1 MKNVFLLLA
10 AWLLGLCAVDAHEQ
24 GLTKSDVQKSS
35 YLSETRGEEA
45 NPMDSLYGE
54 WWLVGWNDNGTW
66 YEVNKKYV
74 CHQQLSLEFNEEGY
88 MTVYSM
94 VNIITFGQ
102 VTLDGNEMH
111 FDVEKV
117 MTTQVCCDA
126 WENNFFEKHLIYIK
140 SYQLDGNLLRLYYT
154 DNDYFVFT
162 KDFDD
167 SEEQNDYIPFVEL
180 GKLWHVVN
188 NPTNPNV
195 PCRIQRFKMNHEV
208 ERDGKTYVN
217 LEPFDDIVPDTIF
230 PEAGLFR
237 EENRRVYKYEGG
249 RDVMLYDFSL
259 KEGDTFTYEYETGLT
274 VNCKVLKQGWLE
286 DGPEIMTYA
295 DEYRKLRTW
304 TIGIDNGSGEY
315 IEAVTWIEG
324 IGKLR
329 NMFYRPD
336 HIGIMSCLAYVERD
350 MNKVDFSKNAYLPFS
365 FYNMYGPVYGCNL
378 PKGAED
384 NMEEAYCHQLNY
396 EQERDCLHVYGKVI
410 LNCASKNHY
419 AYFIEESTEDPLV
432 RKLHLQIEYV
442 GSGELATCVS
452 LFNTDFYVSGL
463 NPNINY
469 IIVDNIG
476 EEHPVI
482 NKTPQDEYRPF
493 VEDNKVWQVGD
504 NSGNPVRRVE
514 YYYFEGDTIINGKT
528 CKQMM
533 CQRYVAPDHPDYA
546 IISQLPPLSYVGA
559 WYEEDQKVYFCNAAN
574 NQFKLMY
581 DFSLNANDTLW
592 VNNDYPPYIVGP
604 RQTGGINGFKGVY
617 RDVMMCGEGVN
628 TYNTTWLEGV
638 GGIDG
643 PMVNLYYG
651 KEGHMLFL
659 MACIVDDEVLYFN
672 DEYEDGAT
680 PADIIGARKQR
691 FDFTHTIKEKPK
703 TRTRIGDEQTLYG
716 EYNEHQL
723 NINLNPIN
731 DAYMVSITDESGN
744 AVYEKAINAG
754 SIVGLNIDISK
765 YPEGN
770 YTVTVENG
778 NESFT
783 GEFKSQLTG
792 IEEVR
797 SKKIEAKGHIYN
809 LQGQRLRSLQKGLN
823 IVNGKKVFIK

>member
-1 MKNVFLLLA
+1 MRKIISFVFLLLA
-10 AWLLGLCAVDAHEQ
+10 AWLPGLGAVDAHEQ
-24 GLTKSDVQKSS
+24 GLTMSDVQKSS
-35 YLSETRGEEA
+35 CLSETRGEEA

-74 CHQQLSLEFNEEGY
+74 CHRHLSLEINEEGY

-167 SEEQNDYIPFVEL
+167 SEEQNDYIPFIEK
-180 GKLWHVVN
+180 GKKWHVFTT
-188 NPTNPNV
+188 PYLEGGFEKFMT
-195 PCRIQRFKMNHEV
+195 FEEV
-208 ERDGKTYVN
+208 EHNGKTYVHVYRMGEM
-217 LEPFDDIVPDTIF
+217 LDYARDE
-230 PEAGLFR
+230 GMFR
-237 EENRRVYKYEGG
+237 EENRRVYKYDEIEG
-249 RDVMLYDFSL
+249 RELLMYDFSL
-259 KEGDTFTYEYETGLT
+259 KEGDTFTYELISGLPQT
-274 VNCKVLKQGWLE
+274 CKVLKQGWLD
-286 DGPEIMTYA
+286 DGPYMISPYH
-295 DEYRKLRTW
+295 YRKLRTW
-304 TIGIDNGSGEY
+304 TIGRDNGLGEY
-315 IEAVTWIEG
+315 HEIATWIEG
-324 IGKLR
+324 VGTLE
-329 NMFYRPD
+329 NMFCPFSTGMCS
-336 HIGIMSCLAYVERD
+336 HLFFVERQD
-350 MNKVDFSKNAYLPFS
+350 DETAYFENTYLPFS
-365 FYNMYGPVYGCNL
+365 RYNIYGYFGQIHGCDL
-378 PKGAED
+378 PTGKED
-384 NMEEAYCHQLNY
+384 FWEDGHHQLTY
-396 EQERDCLHVYGKVI
+396 ELEGNRLHIHGKV
-410 LNCASKNHY
+410 LTQCGPNNY
-419 AYFIEESTEDPLV
+419 AYFYEKPTDDPLV
-432 RKLHLQIEYV
+432 HKIEFSIQEVEPTMDCMALHE
-442 GSGELATCVS
+442 
-452 LFNTDFYVSGL
+452 TDFYVSGFD
-463 NPNINY
+463 PNLNY
-469 IIVDNIG
+469 IVVDDYG

-493 VEDNKVWQVGD
+493 VEEGKVWQVGD
-504 NSGNPVRRVE
+504 HSGNPVQRVE
-514 YYYFEGDTIINGKT
+514 YYYFEGDTIIDGRT

-546 IISQLPPLSYVGA
+546 IISQLPSLSYVGA
-559 WYEEDQKVYFCNAAN
+559 WYEEDKKVYFCDAED

-581 DFSLNANDTLW
+581 DFSINANDTLW
-592 VNNDYPPYIVGP
+592 VNNNYPPYIVGP

-617 RDVMMCGEGVN
+617 RDVMRSGEGEN
-628 TYNTTWLEGV
+628 SYNTTWLEGV
-638 GGIDG
+638 GNIDG
-643 PMVNLYYG
+643 PTYSVYYG
-651 KEGHMLFL
+651 KERHVLFL
-659 MACIVDDEVLYFN
+659 MACAVGDELIYFN

-680 PADIIGARKQR
+680 PAGARKQR

-703 TRTRIGDEQTLYG
+703 TRMRGEEEQSLYG

-770 YTVTVENG
+770 YTVTVENS

-783 GEFKSQLTG
+783 GEFKAQLTG
-792 IEEVR
+792 IDEIR
-797 SKKIEAKGHIYN
+797 SKKFEAKGHIYN

>member
-1 MKNVFLLLA
+1 MRKIISFVFLLLA
-10 AWLLGLCAVDAHEQ
+10 AWLLGLCAVNAHEQ
-24 GLTKSDVQKSS
+24 GLTMSDVQKSS
-35 YLSETRGEEA
+35 CLSETRGEEA

-74 CHQQLSLEFNEEGY
+74 CHRHLSLEINEEGY

-167 SEEQNDYIPFVEL
+167 SEEQNDYIPFIEK
-180 GKLWHVVN
+180 GKKWHVFTT
-188 NPTNPNV
+188 PYLEGGFEKFMT
-195 PCRIQRFKMNHEV
+195 FEEV
-208 ERDGKTYVN
+208 EHNGKTYVHVYRMGEM
-217 LEPFDDIVPDTIF
+217 LDYARDE
-230 PEAGLFR
+230 GMFR
-237 EENRRVYKYEGG
+237 EENRRVYKYDEIEG
-249 RDVMLYDFSL
+249 RELLMYDFSL
-259 KEGDTFTYEYETGLT
+259 KEGDTFTYELISGLPQT
-274 VNCKVLKQGWLE
+274 CKVLKQGWLD
-286 DGPEIMTYA
+286 DGPYMISPYH
-295 DEYRKLRTW
+295 YRKLRTW
-304 TIGIDNGSGEY
+304 TIGRDNGLGEY
-315 IEAVTWIEG
+315 HEIATWIEG
-324 IGKLR
+324 VGTLE
-329 NMFYRPD
+329 NMFCPFSTGMCS
-336 HIGIMSCLAYVERD
+336 HLFFVERQD
-350 MNKVDFSKNAYLPFS
+350 DETAYFENTYLPFS
-365 FYNMYGPVYGCNL
+365 CYNIYGYFGQIHGCDL
-378 PKGAED
+378 PTGKED
-384 NMEEAYCHQLNY
+384 FWEDGHHQLTY
-396 EQERDCLHVYGKVI
+396 ELEGNRLHIHGKV
-410 LNCASKNHY
+410 LTQCGPNNY
-419 AYFIEESTEDPLV
+419 AYFYEKPTDDPLV
-432 RKLHLQIEYV
+432 HKIEFSIQEVEPTMDCMALHE
-442 GSGELATCVS
+442 
-452 LFNTDFYVSGL
+452 TDFYVSGFD
-463 NPNINY
+463 PNLNY
-469 IIVDNIG
+469 IVVDDYG

-482 NKTPQDEYRPF
+482 NKTPKMSYRPF

-617 RDVMMCGEGVN
+617 RGVMMCGEGVN

-651 KEGHMLFL
+651 KEGNAIIL
-659 MACIVDDEVLYFN
+659 MACVVDDEVLYFN

-680 PADIIGARKQR
+680 PADIAGARKNR

-703 TRTRIGDEQTLYG
+703 ARTWNEEDQSLYG
-716 EYNEHQL
+716 EYNERQL
-723 NINLNPIN
+723 SIDLNPI
-731 DAYMVSITDESGN
+731 DEAYMVSITDQSGKT
-744 AVYEKAINAG
+744 VYEKPINAG

-770 YTVTVENG
+770 YTVTVENS

-783 GEFKSQLTG
+783 GEFKAQLTG

-797 SKKIEAKGHIYN
+797 SKKIEAKGYIYN
-809 LQGQRLRSLQKGLN
+809 LQGQRLSRLQKGLN
-823 IVNGKKVFIK
+823 IVNGQKIYIK